1 MASTAGSNAERVA
14 IMRKQPPD
22 SPPEVTPKQLDGV
35 ITEVREYELITPLM
49 GGGAIPKEID
59 EVTVVRATEI
69 RGQLR
74 FWWRAC
80 HAGKFGDDLAAMK
93 QAEDTLWGAAFK
105 KGDRVVKQK
114 ELVQIAVEL
123 LQPGN
128 PIKPF
133 IIERKQPKPIQGIPG
148 YVAFPLQPDSDELKE
163 QDPYIPN
170 MREHVS
176 FSLTISFPA
185 ERQKEVRA
193 ALWAWET
200 FGGVGARTRRGFG
213 ALHLLKINSANYI
226 GLPLSNKVEEWIREK
241 LAASVEEGTSSVG
254 IPYLTTKTQF
264 TVTSSFRNVL
274 QAWKKLID
282 TLHHF
287 RQARYPGRSIWPEA
301 ETIRRLTGR
310 RDSRYGE
317 LPHPQKFPRAAFGL
331 PIIFHFKD
339 SNDPKD
345 TTLIEAGE
353 EKDRFASPLILRP
366 FQCRDNQAV
375 GLALLLD
382 GSRVDAENLVL
393 VEKEDGASH
402 PVRAMLT
409 QDEARKITVLDGE
422 TDVLQ
427 AFMNYLEGDR
437 R

>member
-1 MASTAGSNAERVA
+1 
-14 IMRKQPPD
+14 MRKQPPD
-22 SPPEVTPKQLDGV
+22 PPPEVTSKQPDGV

-49 GGGAIPKEID
+49 GGGANPKEID
-59 EVTVVRATEI
+59 EVTVIRATEI

-80 HAGKFGDDLAAMK
+80 HAGKFGDDLK
-93 QAEDTLWGAAFK
+93 REEDTLWGAAYK
-105 KGDRVVKQK
+105 KGDPAIKQ
-114 ELVQIAVEL
+114 EQIVQISAETTHKN
-123 LQPGN
+123 N
-128 PIKPF
+128 PTP
-133 IIERKQPKPIQGIPG
+133 ETVRSVPTYAAG
-148 YVAFPLQPDSDELKE
+148 PLQDEMKMLAS
-163 QDPYIPN
+163 QM

-176 FSLTISFPA
+176 FSLTISFPSD
-185 ERQKEVRA
+185 RQKEVRA

-200 FGGVGARTRRGFG
+200 FGGIGARTRRGFG
-213 ALHLLKINSANYI
+213 ALNLLRINGTNYLELPSSYQVKEWI
-226 GLPLSNKVEEWIREK
+226 ARNLAHFIESGTPLAGLPYLSKNAQFVITPPSRD
-241 LAASVEEGTSSVG
+241 TS
-254 IPYLTTKTQF
+254 
-264 TVTSSFRNVL
+264 
-274 QAWKKLID
+274 QAWKRLID
-282 TLHHF
+282 KLRNF
-287 RQARYPGRSIWPEA
+287 RQAGRPGPSLWPEA
-301 ETIRRLTGR
+301 GAIRGMVSTQ
-310 RDSRYGE
+310 DSQSSN
-317 LPHPQKFPRAAFGL
+317 QKFPRAAFGL

-393 VEKEDGASH
+393 VEKEDGTPH
-402 PVRAMLT
+402 PVRATLT
-409 QDEARKITVLDGE
+409 QDEARKITVLGGE
-422 TDVLQ
+422 TDVLL